1 MNTSLKE
8 ATDQELIV
16 EFKNGHQ
23 HVFGEL
29 YNRYY
34 KTVYSRCL
42 QVCKDENVAFDLTQ
56 EVALKVLD
64 HLHDFRGESLFKT
77 WIYTIT
83 SRHCYSYLHR
93 KQPSLRVAEDLA
105 DSIPEENEE
114 DKNSIML
121 ALIYSLPPEERNLI
135 LKKYETGISIEELQD
150 ELHLSA
156 SAIKM
161 RLKRSREKLNMMYS
175 FALTFGLDYALNMM
189 EVM

>member
-1 MNTSLKE
+1 
-8 ATDQELIV
+8 
-16 EFKNGHQ
+16 
-23 HVFGEL
+23 
-29 YNRYY
+29 
-34 KTVYSRCL
+34 
-42 QVCKDENVAFDLTQ
+42 
-56 EVALKVLD
+56 
-64 HLHDFRGESLFKT
+64 
-77 WIYTIT
+77 
-83 SRHCYSYLHR
+83 LHR